1 MKLLLVR
8 ANRNEADQSA
18 LLKLGIESEVDPFL
32 KIQIHHNPSGALRML
47 DAILRPGPKWLVI
60 TSTNALS
67 YWDQLLPAGQLRTA
81 MVAPGLRFAAIGSQ
95 TERQLLE
102 MGAGSVVRAERSD
115 GQSLA
120 QRLSLETPAPV
131 ILPSGSIAMRDI
143 PETLSAKGFK
153 VISEVVYQ
161 TEAVSSAPA
170 AVMKIARGEFDAV
183 LLRSPSAVRAFLRFV
198 PSPNLLL
205 FCAGNTTAKELEKFG
220 LIADLVAQNPDPES
234 VATEIANYFE
244 LSAK

>member
-8 ANRNEADQSA
+8 ANRNESDQA
-18 LLKLGIESEVDPFL
+18 ELLKLDIESEIDPFL
-32 KIQIHHNPSGALRML
+32 SIQILHNPVGAWGML
-47 DAILRPGPKWLVI
+47 DAILSPGPKWLVI

-67 YWDQLLPAGQLRTA
+67 YWDQLLPSGQLRSA
-81 MVAPGLRFAAIGSQ
+81 MATPGLRFAAIGSQ
-95 TERQLLE
+95 TERQLLA

-131 ILPSGSIAMRDI
+131 ILPSGSIAMKDI
-143 PETLSAKGFK
+143 PETLLAKGFK

-161 TEAVSSAPA
+161 TKAVSRAPA
-170 AVMKIARGEFDAV
+170 AVLKIARGEFDAV

-205 FCAGNTTAKELEKFG
+205 FCAGRTTAKELEKFG
-220 LIADLVAQNPDPES
+220 LIADLVAQNPDSEP
-234 VATEIANYFE
+234 VAKEIANYFE
-244 LSAK
+244 SSTE